1 MKLIERKFCPLCFS
15 KTKLKTLYCR
25 SYNSQ
30 NLSNFINQYYTNS
43 FLSKIVKK
51 NNYEIIECLTC
62 NFIYQKNIP
71 SSKLSN
77 FLYDKLIPVDESFKK
92 KISMTSI
99 NFKVFLRDALLIEK
113 MIKKDNYR
121 TEILEFGSG
130 WGIWA
135 RFMKTLNFKVTT
147 LEISKK
153 RVAHIKKNNLQN
165 YNNIKKIKKKFD
177 IIFSDQ
183 VIEHIN
189 NPYYDMLLLIKL
201 LKKNGY
207 MIHKFPS
214 SFLFK
219 NKIAKNYEV
228 KKDCAHPLE
237 HINIFTKKSMLILSK
252 KLKLKIINPI
262 YIKNIPLI
270 TKIVLIKNYFLF
282 NTVILTKKN

>member
-1 MKLIERKFCPLCFS
+1 M
-15 KTKLKTLYCR
+15 
-25 SYNSQ
+25 
-30 NLSNFINQYYTNS
+30 
-43 FLSKIVKK
+43 
-51 NNYEIIECLTC
+51 
-62 NFIYQKNIP
+62 
-71 SSKLSN
+71 
-77 FLYDKLIPVDESFKK
+77 
-92 KISMTSI
+92 
-99 NFKVFLRDALLIEK
+99 
-113 MIKKDNYR
+113 
-121 TEILEFGSG
+121 
-130 WGIWA
+130 
-135 RFMKTLNFKVTT
+135 
-147 LEISKK
+147 
-153 RVAHIKKNNLQN
+153 QN

-189 NPYYDMLLLIKL
+189 NPYYDILCLIKL

-219 NKIAKNYEV
+219 RKIANNYKV

-237 HINIFTKKSMLILSK
+237 HINIFTKKSMINLSK

-270 TKIVLIKNYFLF
+270 TKILLIKNYFLF